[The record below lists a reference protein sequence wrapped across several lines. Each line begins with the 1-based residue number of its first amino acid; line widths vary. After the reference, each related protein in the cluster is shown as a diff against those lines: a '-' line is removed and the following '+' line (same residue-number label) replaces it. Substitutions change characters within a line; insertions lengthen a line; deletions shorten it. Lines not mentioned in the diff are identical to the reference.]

1 MDKLNFEMKDGLAA
15 GVFLYDLTHVADA
28 INGIAKVAAV
38 FAAEDAVNAGND
50 WNYTARAA
58 FQLIYATSLSL
69 YQKLEEYRIAFDDCT
84 LDDKNVNAG
93 YKACWAAEMKGLQRN
108 FESA

>member
-1 MDKLNFEMKDGLAA
+1 MDKLNFEMKDCLAA
-15 GVFLYDLTHVADA
+15 GVFRYDLAHVTDTVD
-28 INGIAKVAAV
+28 GIAKVAAA

-69 YQKLEEYRIAFDDCT
+69 YQKLEECGMIFDNCVM
-84 LDDKNVNAG
+84 DDENAATG
-93 YKACWAAEMKGLQRN
+93 YKICRTAEMRGLQRN
-108 FESA
+108 FKSA